1 MGTMTGTIEM
11 MNRISELVDIIAMEK
26 PLDWESV
33 DYESTKM
40 ISISSMLEQY
50 YNLKMKTPDILDES
64 VISIMSYLTLE
75 NMMLWIEIEQMKQG
89 LKK

>member
-1 MGTMTGTIEM
+1 METMTGTVEM
-11 MNRISELVDIIAMEK
+11 MQRISELVDIIAMEK

-50 YNLKMKTPDILDES
+50 YNLKIKTPDIFDES